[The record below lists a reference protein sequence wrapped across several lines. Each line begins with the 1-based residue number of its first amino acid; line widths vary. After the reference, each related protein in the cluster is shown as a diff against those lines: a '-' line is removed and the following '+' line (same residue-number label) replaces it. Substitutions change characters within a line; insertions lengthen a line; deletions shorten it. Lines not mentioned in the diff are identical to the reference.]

1 MENLHAVV
9 KEATRLSILDR
20 NDVFNVETLSSR
32 EASATITQPG
42 TRLPLLASSPRHRP
56 RGFSPPEASTALLAS
71 AKITR
76 FTEYTIIDR
85 DVLERVVE

>member
-1 MENLHAVV
+1 MLWSRRRHACQSLTAVM
-9 KEATRLSILDR
+9 
-20 NDVFNVETLSSR
+20 SSMSR
-32 EASATITQPG
+32 RCRRARSVQQTSLNQVHDYRCWPRSPG
-42 TRLPLLASSPRHRP
+42 IVLVA
-56 RGFSPPEASTALLAS
+56 FSPPEASTALLAS